1 MSERTLVVDHLKLSY
16 EGLFNASELYNII
29 SSWFYEKGWDWYEKM
44 NQELVT
50 PSGKQIR
57 WLFEPW
63 KNISDYYKL
72 VMAIKIHIL
81 DVKQVEVEHEGQK
94 IKLDHG
100 VIRITFDG
108 YVVSDRKGKWTNKP
122 FTWFLSIIFEKY
134 FFREHYSKFE
144 LWIKSDVD
152 DLHQKIKSYLNVFK
166 YTYQH

>member
-72 VMAIKIHIL
+72 VMAIKIHML

-94 IKLDHG
+94 IKLAM
-100 VIRITFDG
+100 
-108 YVVSDRKGKWTNKP
+108 
-122 FTWFLSIIFEKY
+122 
-134 FFREHYSKFE
+134 
-144 LWIKSDVD
+144 IKS
-152 DLHQKIKSYLNVFK
+152 KILRNK
-166 YTYQH
+166 